1 VSGDTL
7 SRRALGRATLERQLL
22 LRRSDMAVLDTVSH
36 LVGMQAQL
44 PMNPYALS
52 AEGRRFL
59 RFLLTDAE
67 TPRRPLRRPRLKA
80 SFVLVTELHAPA

>member
-1 VSGDTL
+1 
-7 SRRALGRATLERQLL
+7 
-22 LRRSDMAVLDTVSH
+22 
-36 LVGMQAQL
+36 MQAQL

-67 TPRRPLRRPRLKA
+67 THDVRFAALD
-80 SFVLVTELHAPA
+80 